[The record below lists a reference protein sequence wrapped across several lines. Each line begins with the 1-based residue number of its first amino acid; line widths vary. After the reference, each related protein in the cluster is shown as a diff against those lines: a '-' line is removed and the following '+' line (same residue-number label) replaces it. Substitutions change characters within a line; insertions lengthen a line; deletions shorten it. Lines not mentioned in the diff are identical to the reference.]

1 MPFASAERP
10 KPGCAGAITSACF
23 AIASTKRSAPQK
35 PMCGCRNSTG
45 RPRPRR
51 TISMSRPPIFSM
63 LAPSIS
69 IHLDVRLADHPAPAL
84 VLAREHSAERRI
96 AHRRGIGALLL
107 EQRARVGILE
117 HRADPVV
124 QLREHRPR

>member
-1 MPFASAERP
+1 MPLASAERP

-23 AIASTKRSAPQK
+23 AIASTKRPAPQK

-51 TISMSRPPIFSM
+51 TISMSRPPIFSITLSM

-69 IHLDVRLADHPAPAL
+69 IHPDVRLADHPAPAL

-117 HRADPVV
+117 HRADSVV
-124 QLREHRPR
+124 Q